1 MPHPAP
7 GKVAA
12 MKASLSIGT
21 AFTVVA
27 MTAAYASLTTA
38 SRAAEG
44 TPLLA
49 GKVVSS
55 TGEALA
61 GIPIKAHR
69 DSSAVTVAVYTDA
82 KGGYSF
88 PAWSDLTPGSY
99 SVGVEL
105 PDFEQAAKPVVVAD
119 GKPAKIDFTLK
130 SKPVAYEDATNSEI
144 IAGLPGTDHQKVLFS
159 QCSNCHTLQWALQS
173 GRTKEDWIRVVKKMA
188 GRPAELETP
197 GTYAFGQKQ
206 FIEPLAEYLTSI
218 RGPDSE
224 HVPFTPRPRPTDAA
238 STNIVVTEYALPRG
252 GERELFML
260 RGDRRFVWPHDVIM
274 NDKYAYYT
282 DHFSYVLGR
291 IDVKTGEGKE
301 IPFPVPKGAGR
312 EGRNMMGEGDTRPGA
327 PGGGAH
333 ELQFDRQGNVIVGM
347 DNGTVKYDPETGK
360 FTAWSAG
367 RAMFGLDPDGNVW
380 NLQRNGDLTKIDTSS
395 EELKKTTYQL
405 PKNRGIYDTDTDSK
419 GRTDIYIWTEG
430 KIGIFDPA
438 TVKYD
443 EYLTPTP
450 MAGPRRGQI
459 DGKDRLWAA
468 EFYAGQLLMFDPDRK
483 VLKEYPLINGTKP
496 YTAPYA
502 EPYSASADD
511 KHQIVWTHDFSSSRL
526 YRIDMNTGHS
536 TEYMT
541 PSNYE
546 VRDLKVDTAAER
558 PTVWVPAYR
567 PPAKLVKIQ
576 VR

>member
-1 MPHPAP
+1 
-7 GKVAA
+7 
-12 MKASLSIGT
+12 MKANLYVGT
-21 AFTVVA
+21 AYTAVA
-27 MTAAYASLTTA
+27 IAAAYAFVLPGA
-38 SRAAEG
+38 ALAAEG
-44 TPLLA
+44 APLLT
-49 GKVVSS
+49 GKVVAS

-69 DSSAVTVAVYTDA
+69 DNSAVTVAVYTDA
-82 KGGYSF
+82 KGEYAF
-88 PAWSDLTPGSY
+88 PTWSDLTPGSY
-99 SVGVEL
+99 SVGIEL
-105 PDFEQAAKPVVVAD
+105 PDFEHTAQPVAVAE

-130 SKPVAYEDATNSEI
+130 SRPLAYEDASASEI
-144 IAGLPGTDHQKVLFS
+144 IAGLPGTDQQKTLFS
-159 QCSNCHTLQWALQS
+159 QCSNCHTLQWALQA
-173 GRTKEDWIRVVKKMA
+173 GRTKEDWVRVVKKMA
-188 GRPAELETP
+188 GRAAEQEAP

-218 RGPDSE
+218 RGPDSSDNI
-224 HVPFTPRPRPTDAA
+224 PFRQRPRPTDAA
-238 STNIVVTEYALPRG
+238 STNLVVTEYALPRG
-252 GERELFML
+252 GERELYML

-291 IDVKTGEGKE
+291 IDIKTGEATE
-301 IPFPVPKGAGR
+301 MPFPVPKGAGR
-312 EGRNMMGEGDTRPGA
+312 EGRNMTGGGDTRPGA

-347 DNGTVKYDPETGK
+347 DNGTVKYDPETGR
-360 FTAWSAG
+360 FMGWSAG

-380 NLQRNGDLTKIDTSS
+380 NLQRNSGDLVKIDTSS
-395 EELKKTTYQL
+395 EELKRTTFQI
-405 PKNRGIYDTDTDSK
+405 PKNKGIYDTDTDSK
-419 GRTDIYIWTEG
+419 GRTHLYIWQEG
-430 KIGIFDPA
+430 KIGIFDPK
-438 TVKYD
+438 TVQYA

-459 DGKDRLWAA
+459 DGQDRLWAA
-468 EFYAGQLLMFDPDRK
+468 EFYAGQLLMFDPDKK
-483 VLKEYPLINGTKP
+483 VIKEYPLVNGTKP

-511 KHQIVWTHDFSSSRL
+511 KNQIVWTHDFSSSRL
-526 YRIDMNTGHS
+526 YRVDMNTGQS

-546 VRDLKVDTAAER
+546 VRDLKVDTAAAR

-567 PPAKLVKIQ
+567 PPSKLVKIQ

>member
-1 MPHPAP
+1 MRTRPTPRSSPGCPAP
-7 GKVAA
+7 TTRRCCSPSAA
-12 MKASLSIGT
+12 IATRCNGRCRRDAPRKTGSGSSRRWP
-21 AFTVVA
+21 
-27 MTAAYASLTTA
+27 AAPP
-38 SRAAEG
+38 SR
-44 TPLLA
+44 
-49 GKVVSS
+49 
-55 TGEALA
+55 
-61 GIPIKAHR
+61 
-69 DSSAVTVAVYTDA
+69 
-82 KGGYSF
+82 
-88 PAWSDLTPGSY
+88 
-99 SVGVEL
+99 
-105 PDFEQAAKPVVVAD
+105 
-119 GKPAKIDFTLK
+119 
-130 SKPVAYEDATNSEI
+130 
-144 IAGLPGTDHQKVLFS
+144 
-159 QCSNCHTLQWALQS
+159 
-173 GRTKEDWIRVVKKMA
+173 
-188 GRPAELETP
+188 ETP

-206 FIEPLAEYLTSI
+206 FIEPLADYLTSI

-224 HVPFTPRPRPTDAA
+224 TVPFTPRPRPTDAA

-291 IDVKTGEGKE
+291 IDVKTGEGE
-301 IPFPVPKGAGR
+301 GAAVPGA
-312 EGRNMMGEGDTRPGA
+312 EGRRPRRPRMMGDGDTRPGA

-395 EELKKTTYQL
+395 EELKKTTFQL

-438 TVKYD
+438 TVKYS

-459 DGKDRLWAA
+459 DGKDRLWAG
-468 EFYAGQLLMFDPDRK
+468 EFYAGQLLMFDPDKK
-483 VLKEYPLINGTKP
+483 VLQGI
-496 YTAPYA
+496 
-502 EPYSASADD
+502 SADQRRQALHGALCRALFGERRRQAPD
-511 KHQIVWTHDFSSSRL
+511 RVDARFQQQPALPHRHEHRALDGIHDAVELRGARSQGRHRGRAPDRVGAGLSAAGEAGEDPGAVNLRA
-526 YRIDMNTGHS
+526 S
-536 TEYMT
+536 TWMPGASGPA
-541 PSNYE
+541 PSPRARGE
-546 VRDLKVDTAAER
+546 GRGEGAVS
-558 PTVWVPAYR
+558 
-567 PPAKLVKIQ
+567 Q
-576 VR
+576 V